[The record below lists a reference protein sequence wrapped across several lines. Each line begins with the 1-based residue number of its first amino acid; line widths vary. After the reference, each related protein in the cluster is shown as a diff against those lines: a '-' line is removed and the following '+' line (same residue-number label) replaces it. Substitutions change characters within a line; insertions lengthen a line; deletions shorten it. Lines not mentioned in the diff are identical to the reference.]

1 MAKSL
6 LKKFRSVLSVS
17 PRVLYKEEKNL
28 LKDSF
33 YFSGTNGK
41 GVLLIQGWSSTP
53 YELRR
58 LGVYLNE
65 SGYTV
70 YAPLLKGHGTVS
82 KDLKGVYWEDWM
94 DDVKKGYEKLEK
106 ECKEVHVGGTSIGAS
121 MAISFAAKEKGI
133 ASLILMATPYKFNF
147 EKTARF
153 LYIFLK
159 YFYVRKIQIPL
170 IGSSRTIT
178 RLVAYRTFPVRSVAE
193 VFKAVRHSIENLD
206 KITQPCFLLQS
217 RLDQIIS
224 RDSMEKI
231 FDKVNSKNKH
241 KKYIEKNYHTFIS
254 DIESEHVFEDI
265 LSFINSN
272 ENRNIH

>member
-1 MAKSL
+1 MVRKL

-17 PRVLYKEEKNL
+17 PKILYEEDGGVLN
-28 LKDSF
+28 DSF

-58 LGVYLNE
+58 LGTYLNE

-70 YAPLLKGHGTVS
+70 YAPLLKGHGTKP
-82 KDLKGVYWEDWM
+82 KDLEGVFWQDWM
-94 DDVKKGYEKLEK
+94 DDVRKGYKKLK
-106 ECKEVHVGGTSIGAS
+106 ENCEEIHIGGTSIGAS
-121 MAISFAAKEKGI
+121 LSISLAAKEKNI
-133 ASLILMATPYKFNF
+133 ASLVLMATPYKLNF
-147 EKTARF
+147 ERTARF

-170 IGSSRTIT
+170 FISPRTIT
-178 RLVAYRTFPVRSVAE
+178 RKVAYKNFPVRSVAE
-193 VFKAVRHSIENLD
+193 VLKSVEHARENLD
-206 KITQPCFLLQS
+206 KINQPCFLLQS
-217 RLDQIIS
+217 RLDYIVS
-224 RDSMEKI
+224 KNSMEKI
-231 FDKVNSKNKH
+231 FEKINSKTKH

-254 DIESEHVFEDI
+254 DIESEYVFEDI
-265 LSFINSN
+265 LSFIQAN